1 MGVHALLHRIAV
13 NIALATLLVISLL
26 FSLPLWLS
34 VRLRQWVF
42 ARILEFTIAVRQA
55 AFADTRRDVLT
66 ALNGIESHDPE
77 LRSEGAIR
85 VLEIGAGIGA
95 NFNFIRRK
103 MKYWNI
109 DPNEDLQS
117 GFLEALRKNPQV
129 EMERCVV
136 GYGENMKEVP
146 DNHFDVVLTTHVFCS
161 VQCSE
166 KVLQEC
172 RRVLVKG
179 GRLLFMEHVALPKG
193 TIGRFLQN
201 LVAPL
206 WRLIF
211 CGCNPNRD
219 SAEVIKNAGFSR
231 VHLKEVYLDLPIFI
245 TRQLYGYAIA

>member
-1 MGVHALLHRIAV
+1 M
-13 NIALATLLVISLL
+13 
-26 FSLPLWLS
+26 
-34 VRLRQWVF
+34 
-42 ARILEFTIAVRQA
+42 
-55 AFADTRRDVLT
+55 RRDVLM

-85 VLEIGAGIGA
+85 VLEIGAGIEA
-95 NFNFIRRK
+95 NFEMIGQK

-109 DPNEDLQS
+109 DPNTDFQN
-117 GFLEALRKNPQV
+117 GFLEELRKNPKHAFYSLGVHPPYSCAVCRHGYQTAV
-129 EMERCVV
+129 LQAATATVPAPAAAASVGKQLVHMERCVV

-172 RRVLVKG
+172 RRVLVNG
-179 GRLLFMEHVALPKG
+179 GRLVFMEHVALPKG
-193 TIGRFLQN
+193 TMGRFLQN

-206 WRLIF
+206 WRLIV

-219 SAEVIKNAGFSR
+219 SGEVVNNAGFSR
-231 VHLKEVYLDLPIFI
+231 A
-245 TRQLYGYAIA
+245 Q